1 MDVCPDGATCARPVV
16 CSPLL
21 TNAGPLD
28 APQRGRSTLPEDL
41 QMTWDL
47 MREDMRAQVTDFI
60 FHVWLEPL
68 KPAGKAG
75 DKLFVSAPEHVRGWV
90 RERYGDLLRRAA
102 ARVNGGRLEI
112 ELVDEAWEAPAQAAS
127 PPERTASPAANIG
140 LNPKYTFEQF
150 VICDGNRFAH
160 AAALAVAELPG
171 QAYNPLFLHGPPGLG
186 KTHLLH
192 AIGNYIARYG
202 DGLTVRYATV
212 ETFTSE
218 FVSAVRSE
226 GGAAFKT
233 RFRGADVLL
242 IDDIQ
247 FLASKQRTEEEL
259 FHTFNALYETGRQLV
274 FTSDRPPSELAG
286 LEARLRE
293 RFECGLVIPVETPAA
308 DAREAILRKR
318 ILHDKVEMD
327 DSALR
332 VLAESVDSSIR
343 ALEGALIR
351 VVAYASL
358 RGEAVTGD
366 VVRSVLGRLPTP
378 SSLPPEQASLEQIQ
392 HATAEAFG
400 LSRER
405 LLARDRS
412 PKVALARQTA
422 MYLARELTDVSLPE
436 IGRGFERDHSTVVH
450 ALKRI
455 SADVAAGGPAA
466 DVVDKLRESLASRVG

>member
-1 MDVCPDGATCARPVV
+1 
-16 CSPLL
+16 
-21 TNAGPLD
+21 
-28 APQRGRSTLPEDL
+28 
-41 QMTWDL
+41 
-47 MREDMRAQVTDFI
+47 MREEMRGEVTDFI

-68 KPAGKAG
+68 KPAARVG
-75 DKLFVSAPEHVRGWV
+75 DKLFITAPGHVRGWV
-90 RERYGDLLRRAA
+90 RERYGDLLRDTAS
-102 ARVNGGRLEI
+102 RVNGGRLEI
-112 ELVDEAWEAPAQAAS
+112 ELVDESWRPPAAAAEPAQRKSDKDNA
-127 PPERTASPAANIG
+127 G

-192 AIGNYIARYG
+192 AIGNYIARYA

-218 FVSAVRSE
+218 FVGAIRTE
-226 GGAAFKT
+226 GAAAFKS

-247 FLASKQRTEEEL
+247 FLTSKQRTEEEF

-274 FTSDRPPSELAG
+274 FTSDRPPGELAG

-293 RFECGLVIPVETPAA
+293 RFACGLVIPVETPGP

-318 ILHDKVEMD
+318 LLQDKVEMD
-327 DSALR
+327 DDALR
-332 VLAESVDSSIR
+332 LLAESVNSSIR
-343 ALEGALIR
+343 ALEGGLIR
-351 VVAYASL
+351 AVAYASL
-358 RGEAVTGD
+358 RGERVTTD
-366 VVRSVLGRLPTP
+366 VVSAVLGRLPTP
-378 SSLPPEQASLEQIQ
+378 SSLPPRAATLEAIQ
-392 HATAEAFG
+392 EAAAAAFD

-412 PKVALARQTA
+412 PKVAMARQIA

-436 IGRGFERDHSTVVH
+436 IGRGFGRDHSTVVH
-450 ALKRI
+450 AHKRI
-455 SADVAAGGPAA
+455 AADIAAGGPAA
-466 DVVDKLRESLASRVG
+466 RTVDMLRERLASRAE

>member
-1 MDVCPDGATCARPVV
+1 MSEVQERVALTLTGCMLAL
-16 CSPLL
+16 PL
-21 TNAGPLD
+21 NAGRRTRPER
-28 APQRGRSTLPEDL
+28 ARSTLPEPL
-41 QMTWDL
+41 QTTWDS
-47 MREDMRAQVTDFI
+47 MRETMRSEVTDFI

-68 KPAGKAG
+68 KPAAQAG
-75 DKLFVSAPEHVRGWV
+75 DKLFIAAPGHVRGWV
-90 RERYGDLLRRAA
+90 RERYGDLLRKAA
-102 ARVNGGRLEI
+102 TSAHGSRIEV
-112 ELVDEAWEAPAQAAS
+112 ELVDENWEV
-127 PPERTASPAANIG
+127 PAAAAEPEPRSSVAATIG

-171 QAYNPLFLHGPPGLG
+171 QAYNPLVLHGPPGLG

-218 FVSAVRSE
+218 FVTAVRNE
-226 GGAAFKT
+226 GAAGFKS

-247 FLASKQRTEEEL
+247 FLASKARTEEEF

-274 FTSDRPPSELAG
+274 FTSDRPPAELAG

-293 RFECGLVIPVETPAA
+293 RFACGLVIPVETPGPE
-308 DAREAILRKR
+308 AREAILRKR
-318 ILHDKVEMD
+318 LLHDHVEMD
-327 DSALR
+327 DDALR
-332 VLAESVDSSIR
+332 VLAENVSSSIR

-358 RGEAVTGD
+358 RGERITTDLVSA
-366 VVRSVLGRLPTP
+366 VLGRLPAP
-378 SSLPPEQASLEQIQ
+378 SSLPPGAATLEAIQEAAAS
-392 HATAEAFG
+392 AFN

-412 PKVALARQTA
+412 PKVALARQIA
-422 MYLARELTDVSLPE
+422 MYLARELTDDSLPE
-436 IGRGFERDHSTVVH
+436 IGRGFGRDHSTVVH
-450 ALKRI
+450 AHKRI
-455 SADVAAGGPAA
+455 AADVAAGGPSAGT
-466 DVVDKLRESLASRVG
+466 VDMLRTRLASRPR

>member
-1 MDVCPDGATCARPVV
+1 
-16 CSPLL
+16 
-21 TNAGPLD
+21 
-28 APQRGRSTLPEDL
+28 
-41 QMTWDL
+41 
-47 MREDMRAQVTDFI
+47 MRAEVTDFI

-68 KPAGKAG
+68 KPAAQVG
-75 DKLFVSAPEHVRGWV
+75 DKLFVSAPGHVRGWV
-90 RERYGDLLRRAA
+90 RERYGDLLRSAA
-102 ARVNGGRLEI
+102 ARVNGSRLEVN
-112 ELVDEAWEAPAQAAS
+112 LVDEDWEPPAQAAPVTPKTS
-127 PPERTASPAANIG
+127 VAAAVG

-150 VICDGNRFAH
+150 VICDANRFAH

-171 QAYNPLFLHGPPGLG
+171 QAYNPLVLHGPPGLG

-218 FVSAVRSE
+218 FVGAVRSE
-226 GGAAFKT
+226 GAAGFKT

-242 IDDIQ
+242 IDDIL
-247 FLASKQRTEEEL
+247 FLASKQRTEEEF

-293 RFECGLVIPVETPAA
+293 RFECGLVIPVETPGPE
-308 DAREAILRKR
+308 AREAILRKR
-318 ILHDKVEMD
+318 LLHDNVEMD
-327 DSALR
+327 DDALR
-332 VLAESVDSSIR
+332 VLAQSVTSSIR

-358 RGEAVTGD
+358 RGERITSE
-366 VVRSVLGRLPTP
+366 VVSLVLGRLPTP
-378 SSLPPEQASLEQIQ
+378 SSLPPGAATLEAIQ
-392 HATAEAFG
+392 NAAAEAFG
-400 LSRER
+400 LSKER

-412 PKVALARQTA
+412 PKVALARQIA

-436 IGRGFERDHSTVVH
+436 IGRGFGRDHSTVVH
-450 ALKRI
+450 AHKRI
-455 SADVAAGGPAA
+455 AADVAAGGPAA
-466 DVVDKLRESLASRVG
+466 STVDMLRERLASRAE

>member
-1 MDVCPDGATCARPVV
+1 VIGPSSSSTRCRP
-16 CSPLL
+16 P
-21 TNAGPLD
+21 D
-28 APQRGRSTLPEDL
+28 APDRGRFALPEDL
-41 QMTWDL
+41 QTTWDRTREE
-47 MREDMRAQVTDFI
+47 MRGEVTDFI

-68 KPAGKAG
+68 EPAGRVG
-75 DKLFVSAPEHVRGWV
+75 DKLFVSAPGHVRGWV
-90 RERYGDLLRRAA
+90 RERYGDLLRTAASRAHGC
-102 ARVNGGRLEI
+102 RIDVD
-112 ELVDEAWEAPAQAAS
+112 LVDEEWEPPAVVEAV
-127 PPERTASPAANIG
+127 PAKSHAESVG

-150 VICDGNRFAH
+150 VICDGNRLAH
-160 AAALAVAELPG
+160 AAALAVAEMPG
-171 QAYNPLFLHGPPGLG
+171 QAYNPLVLHGPPGLG

-192 AIGNYIARYG
+192 AIGNYVARYG

-226 GGAAFKT
+226 GAAGFKS

-247 FLASKQRTEEEL
+247 FLASKQRTEEEF

-274 FTSDRPPSELAG
+274 FTSDRPPAELAG

-293 RFECGLVIPVETPAA
+293 RFECGLVTPVETPAP

-318 ILHDKVEMD
+318 LLHDNVQMD
-327 DSALR
+327 DEALR
-332 VLAESVDSSIR
+332 TLAENVDSSIR

-358 RGEAVTGD
+358 RGEAITPE
-366 VVRSVLGRLPTP
+366 VVRTVLGRLPAA
-378 SSLPPEQASLEQIQ
+378 SSLPPGTATVEAIQ
-392 HATAEAFG
+392 DAAAEAFG
-400 LSRER
+400 FSRER

-412 PKVALARQTA
+412 AKVALARQIA

-436 IGRGFERDHSTVVH
+436 IGRGFGRDHSTVVH
-450 ALKRI
+450 AHKRI
-455 SADVAAGGPAA
+455 AAEVATEGPAA
-466 DVVDKLRESLASRVG
+466 PTVDMLRRRLADRAE

>member
-1 MDVCPDGATCARPVV
+1 
-16 CSPLL
+16 
-21 TNAGPLD
+21 
-28 APQRGRSTLPEDL
+28 
-41 QMTWDL
+41 
-47 MREDMRAQVTDFI
+47 MREEMRADVTDFI
-60 FHVWLEPL
+60 FHVWIEPL
-68 KPAGKAG
+68 KPAGRLG
-75 DKLFVSAPEHVRGWV
+75 DKLFISAPSHVRSWV
-90 RERYGDLLRRAA
+90 RERYGSLLRSAA
-102 ARVNGGRLEI
+102 ERVDGGRLEI
-112 ELVDEAWEAPAQAAS
+112 ELVDEDWQPPAQAQAL
-127 PPERTASPAANIG
+127 PAKTSVAAAVG

-171 QAYNPLFLHGPPGLG
+171 QAYNPLVLHGPPGLG

-192 AIGNYIARYG
+192 AIGNYVARYG

-218 FVSAVRSE
+218 FVGALRTE
-226 GGAAFKT
+226 GAASFKT

-247 FLASKQRTEEEL
+247 FLASKQRTEEEF

-293 RFECGLVIPVETPAA
+293 RFECGLVIPVDTPGPE
-308 DAREAILRKR
+308 ARAAILRKR
-318 ILHDKVEMD
+318 LLHDNVDMD
-327 DSALR
+327 DDALG

-358 RGEAVTGD
+358 RGEKVTTD
-366 VVRSVLGRLPTP
+366 VVRTVLGRLPSPT
-378 SSLPPEQASLEQIQ
+378 SLQPDQASLEAIQ
-392 HATAEAFG
+392 KAAAEAFG
-400 LSRER
+400 LSHDR

-412 PKVALARQTA
+412 PKVALARQIA

-436 IGRGFERDHSTVVH
+436 IGRGFSRDHSTVVH
-450 ALKRI
+450 AHKRI
-455 SADVAAGGPAA
+455 AADIAAGGTAA
-466 DVVDKLRESLASRVG
+466 TTVDMLRRRLSGGAQ

>member
-1 MDVCPDGATCARPVV
+1 
-16 CSPLL
+16 
-21 TNAGPLD
+21 
-28 APQRGRSTLPEDL
+28 
-41 QMTWDL
+41 
-47 MREDMRAQVTDFI
+47 MREEMRSEVTDFI

-68 KPAGKAG
+68 RPAARVG
-75 DKLFVSAPEHVRGWV
+75 DKLVVTAPSHVRGWV
-90 RERYGDLLRRAA
+90 RERYGDLLRGAA
-102 ARVNGGRLEI
+102 TRVNGGRLEI
-112 ELVDEAWEAPAQAAS
+112 ELVDESWQPPAAAAET
-127 PPERTASPAANIG
+127 PKRISPAANIG

-160 AAALAVAELPG
+160 AAALAVAEMPG

-218 FVSAVRSE
+218 FVGAVRTE
-226 GGAAFKT
+226 GAAAFKT

-247 FLASKQRTEEEL
+247 FLASKQRTEEEF

-286 LEARLRE
+286 LEDRLRE
-293 RFECGLVIPVETPAA
+293 RFECGLVIPVETPGPE
-308 DAREAILRKR
+308 AREAILRKR
-318 ILHDKVEMD
+318 LLHDNVEMED
-327 DSALR
+327 DALR
-332 VLAESVDSSIR
+332 LLAENVSSSIR
-343 ALEGALIR
+343 ALEGGLIR

-358 RGEAVTGD
+358 RGERVTTD
-366 VVRSVLGRLPTP
+366 VVRAVLGRLPTP
-378 SSLPPEQASLEQIQ
+378 SSLPPREATLEAIQ
-392 HATAEAFG
+392 EAAAAAFD
-400 LSRER
+400 LSRDR

-412 PKVALARQTA
+412 PKVAMARQIA

-436 IGRGFERDHSTVVH
+436 IGRGFGRDHSTVVH
-450 ALKRI
+450 AHKRI
-455 SADVAAGGPAA
+455 AADVAAGGPAA
-466 DVVDKLRESLASRVG
+466 AAVDRLRRDLDSRAE

>member
-1 MDVCPDGATCARPVV
+1 MSEVQERVALTLTGCMLAL
-16 CSPLL
+16 PL
-21 TNAGPLD
+21 NAGRRTRPER
-28 APQRGRSTLPEDL
+28 ARSTLPEPL
-41 QMTWDL
+41 QTTWDS
-47 MREDMRAQVTDFI
+47 MRETMRSEVTDFI

-68 KPAGKAG
+68 KPAAQAG
-75 DKLFVSAPEHVRGWV
+75 DKLFIAAPGHVRGWV
-90 RERYGDLLRRAA
+90 RERYGDLLRRSATSA
-102 ARVNGGRLEI
+102 LGRRTDV
-112 ELVDEAWEAPAQAAS
+112 ELVDESWQPPATAEEPEPRASVAAS
-127 PPERTASPAANIG
+127 VG

-171 QAYNPLFLHGPPGLG
+171 QAYNPLFMHGPPGLG

-218 FVSAVRSE
+218 FVGAVRSE
-226 GGAAFKT
+226 GVTAFKA

-308 DAREAILRKR
+308 EPREAILRKR
-318 ILHDKVEMD
+318 LLHDKVQMED
-327 DSALR
+327 GALR

-358 RGEAVTGD
+358 RGEAVTTD
-366 VVRSVLGRLPTP
+366 VVRTVLGRLPAP
-378 SSLPPEQASLEQIQ
+378 SSLPPDQASVEAIQ
-392 HATAEAFG
+392 HAAAEAYG

-412 PKVALARQTA
+412 PKVALARQVA
-422 MYLARELTDVSLPE
+422 MYLARELTEASRPA
-436 IGRGFERDHSTVVH
+436 IGGGFERDHSTVVH
-450 ALKRI
+450 AHKRI
-455 SADVAAGGPAA
+455 SEDIASGGPASST
-466 DVVDKLRESLASRVG
+466 VDKLRHALSTRAE

>member
-1 MDVCPDGATCARPVV
+1 
-16 CSPLL
+16 
-21 TNAGPLD
+21 
-28 APQRGRSTLPEDL
+28 
-41 QMTWDL
+41 
-47 MREDMRAQVTDFI
+47 MRQEMRTEVTDFI

-68 KPAGKAG
+68 RPAARLG
-75 DKLFVSAPEHVRGWV
+75 DQIFITAPGHVRGWV
-90 RERYGDLLRRAA
+90 RERYGDLLRQSFARAID
-102 ARVNGGRLEI
+102 GGRGESHAGGRVEV
-112 ELVDEAWEAPAQAAS
+112 ELVDEDWQPPRAAAE
-127 PPERTASPAANIG
+127 PEPRATPAATVG

-150 VICDGNRFAH
+150 VICNGNRFAH

-192 AIGNYIARYG
+192 AVGNYIARYG
-202 DGLTVRYATV
+202 AGLTVRYATV

-218 FVSAVRSE
+218 FVGAVRSE
-226 GGAAFKT
+226 GAAAFKS

-247 FLASKQRTEEEL
+247 FLASKQKTEEEF

-274 FTSDRPPSELAG
+274 FTSDRPPGELAG

-318 ILHDKVEMD
+318 LMHDNVEMAD
-327 DSALR
+327 EA
-332 VLAESVDSSIR
+332 VHELAHNVDSSIR

-358 RGEAVTGD
+358 RGEEITAPM
-366 VVRSVLGRLPTP
+366 VRGVLGRLPQP
-378 SSLPPEQASLEQIQ
+378 SSLPPRGATLEAIQ
-392 HATAEAFG
+392 NAAAEAFG

-412 PKVALARQTA
+412 PQVALARQVA
-422 MYLARELTDVSLPE
+422 MYLARELTNESLPE
-436 IGRGFERDHSTVVH
+436 IGRGFGRDHSTVVH
-450 ALKRI
+450 AHKRV
-455 SADVAAGGPAA
+455 SADVAAGGPASSA
-466 DVVDKLRESLASRVG
+466 VDMLRERLTSRAE

>member
-1 MDVCPDGATCARPVV
+1 
-16 CSPLL
+16 
-21 TNAGPLD
+21 
-28 APQRGRSTLPEDL
+28 LPEDL
-41 QMTWDL
+41 QTTWDRVREE
-47 MREDMRAQVTDFI
+47 MRGEVTDFI

-68 KPAGKAG
+68 KPAGRVE
-75 DKLFVSAPEHVRGWV
+75 DKLFISAPSHVRGWV
-90 RERYGDLLRRAA
+90 RERYGDLLRSAASRA
-102 ARVNGGRLEI
+102 VGGPPTRIEI
-112 ELVDEAWEAPAQAAS
+112 DLVDENWTPPASSEPAPKKSTAQS
-127 PPERTASPAANIG
+127 VG

-171 QAYNPLFLHGPPGLG
+171 QAYNPLVLHGPPGLG

-226 GGAAFKT
+226 GAAGFKN

-247 FLASKQRTEEEL
+247 FLASKQRTEEEF

-274 FTSDRPPSELAG
+274 FTSDRPPSELG
-286 LEARLRE
+286 GIEARLRE
-293 RFECGLVIPVETPAA
+293 RFDCGLVIPVETPEVE
-308 DAREAILRKR
+308 ARQAILRKR
-318 ILHDKVEMD
+318 MIQDNVAMD
-327 DSALR
+327 DDALC
-332 VLAESVDSSIR
+332 VLAASVDSSIR

-358 RGEAVTGD
+358 RGERITPD
-366 VVRSVLGRLPTP
+366 VVRAVLGRLPAA
-378 SSLPPEQASLEQIQ
+378 SSLPPGQATLEQIQ
-392 HATAEAFG
+392 TAAAEAFG

-405 LLARDRS
+405 LIARDRS
-412 PKVALARQTA
+412 PKVALARQIA
-422 MYLARELTDVSLPE
+422 MYLARELTDVSLPA
-436 IGRGFERDHSTVVH
+436 IGRGFDRDHSTVLH
-450 ALKRI
+450 AHKRI
-455 SADVAAGGPAA
+455 AADIAAGGPAA
-466 DVVDKLRESLASRVG
+466 RTVDMLRQRLSTRTK

>member
-1 MDVCPDGATCARPVV
+1 
-16 CSPLL
+16 
-21 TNAGPLD
+21 
-28 APQRGRSTLPEDL
+28 
-41 QMTWDL
+41 
-47 MREDMRAQVTDFI
+47 MREQMRSEVTDFI

-68 KPAGKAG
+68 KPAGLVG
-75 DKLFVSAPEHVRGWV
+75 DKMFIAAPGHVRGWV
-90 RERYGDLLRRAA
+90 RERYGDLLRSAA
-102 ARVNGGRLEI
+102 ARANGSRLEVD
-112 ELVDEAWEAPAQAAS
+112 LVDEDWEAPAAAM
-127 PPERTASPAANIG
+127 PAPAKSVAATVG

-171 QAYNPLFLHGPPGLG
+171 QAYNPLVLHGPPGLG

-192 AIGNYIARYG
+192 AIGNYIARFG

-218 FVSAVRSE
+218 FVGAVRSE
-226 GGAAFKT
+226 GAAGFKS

-247 FLASKQRTEEEL
+247 FLASKQRTEEEF

-293 RFECGLVIPVETPAA
+293 RFECGLVIPVETPGAE
-308 DAREAILRKR
+308 AREAILRKR
-318 ILHDKVEMD
+318 LIQDKVEMD
-327 DSALR
+327 DDALT
-332 VLAESVDSSIR
+332 VLAESVDSSVR

-358 RGEAVTGD
+358 RGERITGE
-366 VVRSVLGRLPTP
+366 VVRAVVGRLPIRA
-378 SSLPPEQASLEQIQ
+378 SRLEDIQA
-392 HATAEAFG
+392 AAAEAYG
-400 LSRER
+400 LSRDR

-412 PKVALARQTA
+412 PKVAMARQVA

-436 IGRGFERDHSTVVH
+436 IGRGFGRDHSTVVH
-450 ALKRI
+450 AHKRI
-455 SADVAAGGPAA
+455 AADVAAGGPAA
-466 DVVDKLRESLASRVG
+466 ATVDKLRRDLDSRAE

>member
-1 MDVCPDGATCARPVV
+1 MSACAGE
-16 CSPLL
+16 L
-21 TNAGPLD
+21 
-28 APQRGRSTLPEDL
+28 TLPEDL
-41 QMTWDL
+41 QTTWDH
-47 MREDMRAQVTDFI
+47 MREEMRTEVTDFI

-68 KPAGKAG
+68 KPAGRVG
-75 DKLFVSAPEHVRGWV
+75 DSLFISAPGHVRGWV
-90 RERYGDLLRRAA
+90 RDRYGDLLRNAA
-102 ARVNGGRLEI
+102 ARVEGTRVEVN
-112 ELVDEAWEAPAQAAS
+112 LVDEDWAPPAAAAEPARRS
-127 PPERTASPAANIG
+127 SPAAAVG

-150 VICDGNRFAH
+150 VICEGNRFAH

-218 FVSAVRSE
+218 FVGALRSE
-226 GGAAFKT
+226 GAAGFKS

-247 FLASKQRTEEEL
+247 FLASKQRTEEEF

-274 FTSDRPPSELAG
+274 FTSDRPPAELAG

-293 RFECGLVIPVETPAA
+293 RFECGLVIPVETPGPE
-308 DAREAILRKR
+308 AREAILRKR
-318 ILHDKVEMD
+318 LLHDRVEMD
-327 DSALR
+327 DEALR
-332 VLAESVDSSIR
+332 LLAENVSSSIR
-343 ALEGALIR
+343 ALEGGLIR

-358 RGEAVTGD
+358 RGERVPSET
-366 VVRSVLGRLPTP
+366 VQSVLGRLPGP
-378 SSLPPEQASLEQIQ
+378 SSLPPDAASVERIQ
-392 HATAEAFG
+392 DAAAEAFG
-400 LSRER
+400 LSRDR

-412 PKVALARQTA
+412 PKVATARQVA

-436 IGRGFERDHSTVVH
+436 IGRGFGRDHSTVVH
-450 ALKRI
+450 AHKRI
-455 SADVAAGGPAA
+455 AADIAAGGPAA
-466 DVVDKLRESLASRVG
+466 RTVDMLRQRLSGGPE

>member
-1 MDVCPDGATCARPVV
+1 M
-16 CSPLL
+16 
-21 TNAGPLD
+21 
-28 APQRGRSTLPEDL
+28 RGE
-41 QMTWDL
+41 
-47 MREDMRAQVTDFI
+47 VTDFI

-68 KPAGKAG
+68 KPAGRVG
-75 DKLFVSAPEHVRGWV
+75 DKLFVTAPGHVRGWV
-90 RERYGDLLRRAA
+90 RERYGDLIRRAA
-102 ARVNGGRLEI
+102 REAGEGRLEI
-112 ELVDEAWEAPAQAAS
+112 ELVDEKWQP
-127 PPERTASPAANIG
+127 PAAAAEPVKRSSSAANVG

-171 QAYNPLFLHGPPGLG
+171 QAYNPLVLHGPPGIG

-218 FVSAVRSE
+218 FVGAVRSE
-226 GGAAFKT
+226 GAAGFKS

-247 FLASKQRTEEEL
+247 FLASKQRTEEEF

-293 RFECGLVIPVETPAA
+293 RFECGLVIPVETPGPE
-308 DAREAILRKR
+308 AREAILRKR
-318 ILHDKVEMD
+318 LLHDKVEMD
-327 DSALR
+327 DDALR
-332 VLAESVDSSIR
+332 LLAENVSSSIR
-343 ALEGALIR
+343 ALEGSLIR

-358 RGEAVTGD
+358 RGERITSD
-366 VVRSVLGRLPTP
+366 VVDTVIGRLPAP
-378 SSLPPEQASLEQIQ
+378 SSLAPAAATLEAIQQA
-392 HATAEAFG
+392 AAEAFN
-400 LSRER
+400 LSRDR

-412 PKVALARQTA
+412 PKVAMARQIA

-436 IGRGFERDHSTVVH
+436 IGRGFGRDHSTVVH
-450 ALKRI
+450 AHKRI
-455 SADVAAGGPAA
+455 AADVAAGGPAA
-466 DVVDKLRESLASRVG
+466 AAVDKLRRDLDSRA

>member
-1 MDVCPDGATCARPVV
+1 MPDRRTP
-16 CSPLL
+16 PE
-21 TNAGPLD
+21 
-28 APQRGRSTLPEDL
+28 RGRFTLPEDL
-41 QMTWDL
+41 ETTWER
-47 MREDMRAQVTDFI
+47 MREEMRSEVTDFI

-68 KPAGKAG
+68 EPAARVG
-75 DKLFVSAPEHVRGWV
+75 DKLFITAPGHVRGWV
-90 RERYGDLLRRAA
+90 RERYGELIRRAA
-102 ARVNGGRLEI
+102 REANGGRLEV
-112 ELVDEAWEAPAQAAS
+112 ELVDETWEPPTAAAEPVKRS
-127 PPERTASPAANIG
+127 SPASNVG

-160 AAALAVAELPG
+160 AAALAVAEMPG
-171 QAYNPLFLHGPPGLG
+171 QAYNPLVLHGPPGIG

-218 FVSAVRSE
+218 FVGAVRSE
-226 GGAAFKT
+226 GAAGFKS

-247 FLASKQRTEEEL
+247 FLASKQRTEEEF

-293 RFECGLVIPVETPAA
+293 RFECGLVIPVETPGPE
-308 DAREAILRKR
+308 AREAILRKR
-318 ILHDKVEMD
+318 LLHDRVEMD
-327 DSALR
+327 DEALR
-332 VLAESVDSSIR
+332 LLAENVSSSIR
-343 ALEGALIR
+343 ALEGGLIR

-358 RGEAVTGD
+358 RGERITSE
-366 VVRSVLGRLPTP
+366 VVEAVLGRLPAP
-378 SSLPPEQASLEQIQ
+378 PSLPSATLETIQQA
-392 HATAEAFG
+392 AADAFN
-400 LSRER
+400 LSRDR

-412 PKVALARQTA
+412 PKVAMARQIA

-436 IGRGFERDHSTVVH
+436 IGRGFGRDHSTVVH
-450 ALKRI
+450 AHKRI
-455 SADVAAGGPAA
+455 AADVAAGGPAA
-466 DVVDKLRESLASRVG
+466 AAVDKLRRDLDSRAE